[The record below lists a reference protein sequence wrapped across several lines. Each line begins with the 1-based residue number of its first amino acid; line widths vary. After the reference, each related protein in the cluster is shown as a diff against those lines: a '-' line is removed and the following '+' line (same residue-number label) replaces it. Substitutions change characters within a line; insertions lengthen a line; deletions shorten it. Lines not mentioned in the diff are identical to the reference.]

1 MAVAEIRHIHL
12 NAAFLSGS
20 GQKKEI
26 VSKITVQPHFSSES
40 PGLYGKKAGA
50 FHSSL

>member
-1 MAVAEIRHIHL
+1 MGFSPGVAIAEIRHIHL

-26 VSKITVQPHFSSES
+26 ESKIEAQSIFSNES
-40 PGLYGKKAGA
+40 PGL
-50 FHSSL
+50 

>member
-1 MAVAEIRHIHL
+1 MVIAEIRHIHL

-26 VSKITVQPHFSSES
+26 DFAVAVLPIVSSES
-40 PGLYGKKAGA
+40 PGLHGKKAGA